1 MVWAVGGA
9 AVSATFEWVARER
22 VVVGGAH
29 LGYPGF
35 GTLERAGQGYAFR
48 PEV

>member
-1 MVWAVGGA
+1 
-9 AVSATFEWVARER
+9 
-22 VVVGGAH
+22 VVGGAH